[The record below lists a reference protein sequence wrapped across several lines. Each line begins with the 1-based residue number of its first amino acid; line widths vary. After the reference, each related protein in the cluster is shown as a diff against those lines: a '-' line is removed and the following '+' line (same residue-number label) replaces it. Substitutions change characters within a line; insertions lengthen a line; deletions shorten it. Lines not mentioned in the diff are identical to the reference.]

1 VAKKGGGGGRDESLH
16 LWQQR
21 SLMEAVISATNGNSP
36 PRRAPPSTCSCSRF
50 PSVCEFRRGFF
61 EARRRA
67 KSAVNRTSE
76 GQKLKMNRSL
86 KYYPSELFQQGVP
99 RTPRAR
105 LRRRGRAGSQQQ
117 LILLP
122 RACACVGGPKAARR
136 RPCPRRRTCTWLI
149 ERCRD
154 SRRGALPMPKQRHES
169 IPPQPAHHGPHA

>member
-1 VAKKGGGGGRDESLH
+1 LH

-21 SLMEAVISATNGNSP
+21 SLTEAVISATNGNSP
-36 PRRAPPSTCSCSRF
+36 PRRAPPSTCSCSCSPQRLRVPTRILRGT
-50 PSVCEFRRGFF
+50 PSCKTCRESNIWR
-61 EARRRA
+61 
-67 KSAVNRTSE
+67 S
-76 GQKLKMNRSL
+76 KMNRSL